1 MLLKVFIVDDEI
13 ATREGIRS
21 ASLWDDQNFTLV
33 GEAPDGEI
41 ALPMIADEK
50 PDVVVTDIRM
60 PFMDGLALSR
70 AIKRSMPWIHI
81 VILSGYSDFG
91 YARQAI
97 SLGVEEYLLKPVTV
111 EELRTVLER
120 IREKKLEE
128 KRKREEEQQIR
139 SRMASGITFLQDKL
153 LGSLLSEQ
161 TDEQGAARMRAQME
175 NLGIHVTAP
184 CYNVLDIR
192 FRYAPEEGGRERGI
206 TLLQSLADSGGGGI
220 LLSTASNGAYAL
232 VMDAGREELE
242 ERWPD
247 RTRKERED
255 LIAKEHGAVFI
266 SKIGGPLADG
276 KPHDGR
282 APDYDDWSLNG
293 DILFWFEPLGCALEV
308 SSMGIRVD
316 ADSMMKQL
324 IASNCAYRAALP
336 YHRAILEDRLP
347 LTIGGGI
354 GQSRLCMLLLGRIHV
369 GEVQAS
375 IWPDAMR
382 EECAASGEPA
392 GFEASKESVRIPS
405 SIRLWRSPKQ
415 LKAFGSLFRGTR
427 KRYGAFKTGRDSGP
441 LPVSVSVTS
450 FCSYLFVIVKHQQAS
465 DAGQETAPL
474 CLLLLRAP
482 AVSVF
487 RSAFRF
493 FAPHASAR
501 QTPSGRS
508 GLPFPPGIITE
519 SRLLISSP
527 AGDLS
532 PLCFPF
538 RRPVRIPG

>member
-70 AIKRSMPWIHI
+70 AVKRSMPWIHI

-139 SRMASGITFLQDKL
+139 SRMVSGITFLQDKL

-242 ERWPD
+242 ERCYTYASMILDAREEPFRRKIVGVQEMEDTPLKLQNLEIQPLYEQLQYIRAEDFDEVFRAYIRSIHEAAPHPNLSEDYLRMEAVLTASRIVREAGGDPGQILNLRDYENAMLPD
-247 RTRKERED
+247 TQISLPEAAERLLRKALVYRDQQNPLHGNRAVMNACRYLAQNFTDPNLMLQDAARAAGMSNSRFSTVFSQEMGVTFTEYLTNLR
-255 LIAKEHGAVFI
+255 IAKAKELLRATKLRSSEI
-266 SKIGGPLADG
+266 SSEIG
-276 KPHDGR
+276 
-282 APDYDDWSLNG
+282 YS
-293 DILFWFEPLGCALEV
+293 
-308 SSMGIRVD
+308 
-316 ADSMMKQL
+316 
-324 IASNCAYRAALP
+324 
-336 YHRAILEDRLP
+336 DR
-347 LTIGGGI
+347 
-354 GQSRLCMLLLGRIHV
+354 HY
-369 GEVQAS
+369 
-375 IWPDAMR
+375 
-382 EECAASGEPA
+382 
-392 GFEASKESVRIPS
+392 F
-405 SIRLWRSPKQ
+405 
-415 LKAFGSLFRGTR
+415 
-427 KRYGAFKTGRDSGP
+427 
-441 LPVSVSVTS
+441 
-450 FCSYLFVIVKHQQAS
+450 SYLFKKNT
-465 DAGQETAPL
+465 GM
-474 CLLLLRAP
+474 
-482 AVSVF
+482 
-487 RSAFRF
+487 
-493 FAPHASAR
+493 
-501 QTPSGRS
+501 TPSEYREKKS
-508 GLPFPPGIITE
+508 TLFE
-519 SRLLISSP
+519 
-527 AGDLS
+527 
-532 PLCFPF
+532 
-538 RRPVRIPG
+538 